1 MNSYHYG
8 RKEFHLSHEEN
19 TAAIVTFI
27 SLIAGSLVLYIL
39 NKRFYVRPQQLVEI
53 SIDVACLALG
63 IYITYRYFRHFKKRR
78 LEAWPHPPVHIPLLK
93 DRQYM
98 RKTLSPEFWGSGGD
112 TMN

>member
-27 SLIAGSLVLYIL
+27 GLIAGSLVLYIL

-78 LEAWPHPPVHIPLLK
+78 LEAWPHPARPHPTAQRSPIYADSLC
-93 DRQYM
+93 
-98 RKTLSPEFWGSGGD
+98 PEFGD
-112 TMN
+112 RRV